1 MKSIEDVIGKVEE
14 WKGKNVTYKY
24 LPGGLTNRNYKLDVN
39 GESYVVRIPGQ
50 KTDIFIDR
58 EVELHNT
65 ISASNTGVGAKVFKF
80 FKPDYIIITGFING
94 NLMSSNSLREDNER
108 IVKAVKAIKKIHT
121 DADFI
126 SRFVMFNKFRD
137 YIAIV
142 KKHSMKLPEG
152 FIDAKRV
159 VEDIEKIFWE
169 KDSKLV
175 PCHNDLLAENFIE
188 TGDTMR
194 IIDWELSGMNDPCFD
209 LGDFSVEIGFNEDQD
224 RLIIE
229 TYFGEFRENQ
239 FCWLNIYKYM
249 ADILW
254 TLWAI
259 IQHNLSDINFD
270 YWEYGMNRFNRAMN
284 AINSESFRYWR
295 KNL

>member
-1 MKSIEDVIGKVEE
+1 VKSIEDVIGKVDE
-14 WKGKNVTYKY
+14 WKGKNVTYKF
-24 LPGGLTNRNYKLDVN
+24 LPGGLTNKNYKLYVN

-65 ISASNTGVGAKVFKF
+65 ISASNTGIGARVFKY
-80 FKPDYIIITGFING
+80 FKPDYIIITGFIDG
-94 NLMSSNSLREDNER
+94 NLMSSDSLRGSNDR
-108 IVKAVKAIKKIHT
+108 IVKAVRSIKKIHT
-121 DADFI
+121 NADFI
-126 SRFVMFNKFRD
+126 SRFVMFDKFRN

-142 KKHSMKLPEG
+142 KKHGMKLPEG
-152 FIDAKRV
+152 FKDAKLV
-159 VEDIEKIFWE
+159 VEDIEKVFRKE
-169 KDSKLV
+169 APKLV

-209 LGDFSVEIGFNEDQD
+209 LGDFSVEIGFNEEQD

-229 TYFGEFRENQ
+229 TYFGEFREDR

-259 IQHNLSDINFD
+259 IQHNLSDIDFD
-270 YWEYGMNRFNRAMN
+270 YWEYGMNRFNRAMK
-284 AINSESFRYWR
+284 AINSESFKYWR